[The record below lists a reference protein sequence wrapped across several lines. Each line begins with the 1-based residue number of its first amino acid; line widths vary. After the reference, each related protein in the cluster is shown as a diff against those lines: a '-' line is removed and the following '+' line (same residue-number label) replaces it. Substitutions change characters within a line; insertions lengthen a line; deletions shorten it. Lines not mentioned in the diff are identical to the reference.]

1 MIAQMLL
8 KSTLPKL
15 PHPRENKTRHNCKLL
30 EYENYNHKQMLKITA
45 VISTMS
51 LSLHVSFRTDAIVRH
66 EATRR
71 GRFGYLAQV

>member
-1 MIAQMLL
+1 
-8 KSTLPKL
+8 
-15 PHPRENKTRHNCKLL
+15 
-30 EYENYNHKQMLKITA
+30 MLKITA